1 MALFLLIAAVWAVFL
16 LPPLWAGWYY
26 SPTSST
32 RRFSRLVSPM
42 DDAPLPSHNTYRSSD
57 GPRAQERDRKLAR
70 RRQVLFVLASAAF
83 VTLVLVVAYRNIWM
97 LILHVSA
104 GAALVWYTVMLRRI
118 KVWERRVRA
127 VRPRVGSRGAASTRY
142 RPERVASPARRG
154 VR

>member
-26 SPTSST
+26 SPMSST
-32 RRFSRLVSPM
+32 RRFSRLVTPM
-42 DDAPLPSHNTYRSSD
+42 EDAPLPSHNTYRSS
-57 GPRAQERDRKLAR
+57 GGQRVQGRARKLAR
-70 RRQVLFVLASAAF
+70 RRRVLFVLAAAAF
-83 VTLVLVVAYRNIWM
+83 GTLVLVAALRNIWM

-118 KVWERRVRA
+118 KERERQARA
-127 VRPRVGSRGAASTRY
+127 VRPRVGSSGAAAPRY
-142 RPERVASPARRG
+142 RPEKVASSARGG

>member
-32 RRFSRLVSPM
+32 RRFSRLVAPM
-42 DDAPLPSHNTYRSSD
+42 DDAPLPSHDTYRSSG
-57 GPRAQERDRKLAR
+57 GPRVRGRARKLAR

-83 VTLVLVVAYRNIWM
+83 GSLVLVVAFRNIWM
-97 LILHVSA
+97 LILHASA
-104 GAALVWYTVMLRRI
+104 GASLVWYAVMLRRI
-118 KVWERRVRA
+118 KEREMRVEA
-127 VRPRVGSRGAASTRY
+127 VRPRVGPRGAGSTRY
-142 RPERVASPARRG
+142 RPEKVASSVRRG

>member
-32 RRFSRLVSPM
+32 RRFSRLVAPM
-42 DDAPLPSHNTYRSSD
+42 DDAPLPSHDTYRSSG
-57 GPRAQERDRKLAR
+57 GPRVQRRARKLAR

-83 VTLVLVVAYRNIWM
+83 GTLVLVVAFRNIWM
-97 LILHVSA
+97 LILHAAA
-104 GAALVWYTVMLRRI
+104 GAALVWYAVMLRRI
-118 KVWERRVRA
+118 KERERQVEA
-127 VRPRVGSRGAASTRY
+127 VRPRVGLRGAGSTRY
-142 RPERVASPARRG
+142 RPEKVASSVRRG